1 MKRRRVI
8 FILPIISL
16 IVLSLN
22 ICSFAMNTGFST
34 SEPDKKQQD
43 FLSGNAISL
52 TYEEPK
58 KHIISCFDVSES
70 GLVAVGSATYGNQY
84 IYVYDATGKF
94 QYGYAFNNPGSY
106 GLQWDGSDLIIYF
119 VRSDIAALVDSAGN
133 IKELKS

>member
-43 FLSGNAISL
+43 FLSGNA
-52 TYEEPK
+52 
-58 KHIISCFDVSES
+58 HIADV
-70 GLVAVGSATYGNQY
+70 
-84 IYVYDATGKF
+84 
-94 QYGYAFNNPGSY
+94 
-106 GLQWDGSDLIIYF
+106 
-119 VRSDIAALVDSAGN
+119 
-133 IKELKS
+133 

>member
-8 FILPIISL
+8 FILPIVSL

-34 SEPDKKQQD
+34 SEPDEKKQQD

-58 KHIISCFDVSES
+58 KYIISCFDVSES

-84 IYVYDATGKF
+84 IYVYWLPEN
-94 QYGYAFNNPGSY
+94 FNMDM
-106 GLQWDGSDLIIYF
+106 LLIIRGLTACNGT
-119 VRSDIAALVDSAGN
+119 VLI
-133 IKELKS
+133 

>member
-1 MKRRRVI
+1 MEYKKLL

-34 SEPDKKQQD
+34 SEPDEKKQQD

-58 KHIISCFDVSES
+58 
-70 GLVAVGSATYGNQY
+70 
-84 IYVYDATGKF
+84 
-94 QYGYAFNNPGSY
+94 
-106 GLQWDGSDLIIYF
+106 
-119 VRSDIAALVDSAGN
+119 N
-133 IKELKS
+133 I